1 MDTFSSAI
9 EKDPNF
15 ADAYNNRSIAKRIAG
30 QDAEQDEDWADA
42 LTLHDK
48 QWHETL
54 MQQRKWMCVG
64 YNARGE
70 PEGRSDATDAD
81 FLISFASPD
90 RVENNRILAELQKG
104 VFFEGQVRE
113 VTFCTD
119 KSLGMGV
126 HIAEDQVKRWN
137 PIFSDLD
144 QPRLPGEYPAWFKH
158 YKKAAKESKH
168 GILILQ
174 LTEAYL
180 KSKACRWEFGYV
192 RAPDLVHV
200 YIAGSGPSPGHGR
213 IVKWQELM
221 DNDEYCRQCF
231 GEDFGSLLPDS
242 DAFEADKDALRQMDR
257 LAFTA
262 KLAEHQ
268 AWCELPLRQLAY
280 AFARHQFGWHRQD
293 AMLRAGILATV
304 YFETGLVEK
313 AYEMAE
319 TLVHDLQRDYPIVHA
334 ALVALGAFP
343 NPEQLVVRL
352 ETAIRSERDVFHR
365 GHAYVPDLLVPKM
378 LLDLVV
384 SADKEDYS
392 QQKEV
397 LWHALGI
404 LKQLYGIEKRADEAV
419 MLMHLASACRSLRM
433 YNTQKALL
441 ERVLQDAEKQ
451 HGSED
456 PKVAS
461 ILLNLSIA
469 HRDLGNYDKQKELL
483 ERALPIGKNAHG
495 QDHEQ
500 VAVTLIHLGD
510 AYGNLGQDREATK
523 KLKEALKIKQKLY
536 GEEHPEVV
544 VALMSLGKLHG
555 RLAEYEQ
562 QKGFLEHAL
571 RINEQ
576 HYGEDHAELVPLLTD
591 LSNACGMLQ
600 KELLE
605 RAQKIQ
611 KHSSKELSNFDKLYA
626 TLGILNRQEPTTPP
640 EPRPLSGM
648 LPGCSWI
655 VFDCCRTGKVSS
667 FATGRQWC
675 CMVHPVS
682 RERTAGGQLVN
693 FAEFLSFQ
701 QDLCA
706 IS

>member
-334 ALVALGAFP
+334 AL
-343 NPEQLVVRL
+343 
-352 ETAIRSERDVFHR
+352 
-365 GHAYVPDLLVPKM
+365 
-378 LLDLVV
+378 
-384 SADKEDYS
+384 
-392 QQKEV
+392 
-397 LWHALGI
+397 
-404 LKQLYGIEKRADEAV
+404 AV